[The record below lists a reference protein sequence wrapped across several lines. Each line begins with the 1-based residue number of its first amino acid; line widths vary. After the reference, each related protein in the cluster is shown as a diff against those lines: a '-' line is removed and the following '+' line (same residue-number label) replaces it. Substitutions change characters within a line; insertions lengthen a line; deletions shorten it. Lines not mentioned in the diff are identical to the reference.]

1 MILSGKM
8 IHEQMG
14 KDIII
19 EPFDPAR
26 LNPNSYNLSL
36 ANELMIYE
44 DGVLDMK
51 KNNRTRSIQ
60 IPDDGYEL
68 QPQTLYLGRTAEFTE
83 TNNYVPMLEGRSSV
97 GRLGLFVH
105 VTAGFGDVG
114 FAGYWTLEMF
124 CIQPVRVYPNV
135 EICQIYYHTL
145 EGDFETYDSGK
156 YQNNAG
162 IQPSRLYLDFKG
174 IDSIEP

>member
-1 MILSGKM
+1 M

-51 KNNRTRSIQ
+51 KKNRTRSIQ

-68 QPQTLYLGRTAEFTE
+68 QPQTLYLG
-83 TNNYVPMLEGRSSV
+83 
-97 GRLGLFVH
+97 
-105 VTAGFGDVG
+105 
-114 FAGYWTLEMF
+114 
-124 CIQPVRVYPNV
+124 
-135 EICQIYYHTL
+135 
-145 EGDFETYDSGK
+145 
-156 YQNNAG
+156 
-162 IQPSRLYLDFKG
+162 
-174 IDSIEP
+174 

>member
-8 IHEQMG
+8 IHERMG

-51 KNNRTRSIQ
+51 KKNRTRSIQ
-60 IPDDGYEL
+60 ISDDGYEL
-68 QPQTLYLGRTAEFTE
+68 QPQTLYLGRTAEFTR
-83 TNNYVPMLEGRSSV
+83 TNNI
-97 GRLGLFVH
+97 
-105 VTAGFGDVG
+105 DI
-114 FAGYWTLEMF
+114 
-124 CIQPVRVYPNV
+124 CPN
-135 EICQIYYHTL
+135 
-145 EGDFETYDSGK
+145 
-156 YQNNAG
+156 
-162 IQPSRLYLDFKG
+162 R
-174 IDSIEP
+174 